1 MIPMRV
7 LRFVEEIVPFVFYFV
22 RSRRQR
28 RRSESGEILSEKKF
42 TNYIAL
48 SKDKLEERL
57 EEEHQRASTI
67 DEKTSK
73 LTLSFSIALTFVG
86 AAMVFLK
93 NTVSPV
99 VMQTVLPNLVNFL
112 IFLGLFYSIVA
123 GLVALGALRT
133 ERLYGYGTSLLLR
146 QDKPMNEILAKS
158 LACQEV
164 INLVRHTRNEA
175 AFQSLRNGLW
185 IFVAVIV
192 IFMGIF
198 VWRFLSAFSL
208 SIC

>member
-1 MIPMRV
+1 MRIP
-7 LRFVEEIVPFVFYFV
+7 RFLEEIFPFVSYLV
-22 RSRRQR
+22 YSRRQR
-28 RRSESGEILSEKKF
+28 RRSESREILSEREFK
-42 TNYIAL
+42 NYIDL

-99 VMQTVLPNLVNFL
+99 VLQTDLPDLVNFL

-133 ERLYGYGTSLLLR
+133 EQLYGYGTPLLLE
-146 QDKPMNEILAKS
+146 QDTHRRKKLTES
-158 LACQEV
+158 LARQEV
-164 INLVRHTRNEA
+164 INLVRHLRNEA
-175 AFQSLRNGLW
+175 AFQCLRNGLLLF
-185 IFVAVIV
+185 IVVIMMFTGTFVY
-192 IFMGIF
+192 
-198 VWRFLSAFSL
+198 RFLSAFSL
-208 SIC
+208 RTF